1 MTRATYIVLVYAGFL
16 VLAVAVRA
24 SPIVGPAEV
33 RLEADTI
40 QAPERA
46 LYIRVCAECHDLE
59 RTESLRRTES
69 EWRGT
74 IYEMI
79 DAGAEATDSEYQT
92 ILDFLVSNYGAVAV
106 NRAPAEDLVTVLAIS
121 KEDGDAIV
129 AYRTTH
135 GDFDDF
141 DELTKV
147 PGIDLDKLEA
157 RKASLRFF

>member
-1 MTRATYIVLVYAGFL
+1 MTRATYIVLVSSGFL
-16 VLAVAVRA
+16 ILAVAVGA
-24 SPIVGPAEV
+24 SPIVGQAGV
-33 RLEADTI
+33 RQKADS
-40 QAPERA
+40 QEAPERA
-46 LYIRVCAECHDLE
+46 LYVRVCAGCHDLE

-74 IYEMI
+74 IFEMI
-79 DAGAEATDSEYQT
+79 EAGAEASDADYQT
-92 ILDFLVSNYGAVAV
+92 ILDFLVGNYGAVAV
-106 NRAPAEDLVTVLAIS
+106 NRALADDLVTVLAIS

-147 PGIDLDKLEA
+147 PGIDVDKLEE
-157 RKASLRFF
+157 RRASLRFF

>member
-1 MTRATYIVLVYAGFL
+1 MVLVFAGVL
-16 VLAVAVRA
+16 ILAVGVGA
-24 SPIVGPAEV
+24 SPTVGPAGV
-33 RLEADTI
+33 RQEADS
-40 QAPERA
+40 QEAPERA
-46 LYIRVCAECHDLE
+46 LYVRVCSGCHDLE
-59 RTESLRRTES
+59 RTESLRRNES

-79 DAGAEATDSEYQT
+79 DDGAEATDAEYQT

-147 PGIDLDKLEA
+147 PGIDVDKLEE
-157 RKASLRFF
+157 RRASLRFY

>member
-1 MTRATYIVLVYAGFL
+1 
-16 VLAVAVRA
+16 
-24 SPIVGPAEV
+24 
-33 RLEADTI
+33 
-40 QAPERA
+40 
-46 LYIRVCAECHDLE
+46 
-59 RTESLRRTES
+59 
-69 EWRGT
+69 
-74 IYEMI
+74 
-79 DAGAEATDSEYQT
+79 
-92 ILDFLVSNYGAVAV
+92 VAV